1 MKVLITGS
9 TGFIGWHL
17 TQSLIEAGHEAY
29 CAVRSTK
36 EAAGRLPS
44 GAVPVSMDEILAGS
58 FPFAHGGAL
67 IHLAAIR
74 HRWGVSQADYFS
86 ANVNLTKQLLASS
99 AGRIDQFIF
108 GSSIA
113 VFGWPGEGPID
124 ESYPYAPLNDYGR
137 TKVYCEQLLT
147 AKERNPEPQITI
159 IRPSITY
166 GRRDPTG
173 MLTKLATM
181 IDRGI
186 YATVGS
192 GENRVQLAHV
202 ADIVQGFLKA
212 LGNPKSFGRDYIIT
226 AQSPIR
232 INRLVEIVAHEIG
245 KPVPR
250 WKIPLWSAYLAA
262 LGLEG
267 CYAAGL
273 KISGPEP
280 IVAREKIQVMA
291 TDRHYSIARAQNELG
306 YAPKYDYQNGVR
318 DFIAELKKDGLLKA
332 EPSCN

>member
-1 MKVLITGS
+1 MKILITGS

-17 TQSLIEAGHEAY
+17 TESLIQAGHETY

-36 EAAGRLPS
+36 EVAKRLPS
-44 GAVPVSMDEILAGS
+44 GAVPVSIDDILAGRL
-58 FPFAHGGAL
+58 PFAYGDAL
-67 IHLAAIR
+67 MHLAAIR
-74 HRWGVSQADYFS
+74 HRWGVSEADYFS
-86 ANVNLTKQLLASS
+86 TNVDLTRRLLAAST
-99 AGRIDQFIF
+99 GRINQFIF

-113 VFGWPGEGPID
+113 VLGWPRQGPID
-124 ESYPYAPLNDYGR
+124 ESYPYAPLNAYGR
-137 TKVYCEQLLT
+137 TKVHCEQILK
-147 AKERNPEPQITI
+147 ANRQNSEPQITI

-212 LGNPKSFGRDYIIT
+212 LGNPHAFGRDYIIT

-250 WKIPLWSAYLAA
+250 WKIPLWPAYLAA
-262 LGLEG
+262 WGLEG

-273 KISGPEP
+273 KLSGHEP
-280 IVAREKIQVMA
+280 IVAKEKIQVMA
-291 TDRHYSIARAQNELG
+291 TDRYYSIARAQNELG
-306 YAPKYDYQNGVR
+306 YAPVYDYSNGIK
-318 DFIAELKKDGLLKA
+318 DFIRGLDQDGLLRTGG
-332 EPSCN
+332 PCN